1 MLGSRIHGGALYLT
15 KVRVNEVL
23 ERAVIDFVIR
33 KRTHTSNVE
42 EEIQCLVFE
51 VLGEG
56 VDRAFRA

>member
-1 MLGSRIHGGALYLT
+1 
-15 KVRVNEVL
+15 VRVNEVL